1 MVRLGQ
7 FEVFGALLAAFEE
20 ESIALGITSNIPSLI
35 LLLFLIEFTPKTKF

>member
-20 ESIALGITSNIPSLI
+20 ESIALGITSSIPSLI
-35 LLLFLIEFTPKTKF
+35 LLFLIEFTPKTKF

>member
-20 ESIALGITSNIPSLI
+20 ERITSSIPSLI
-35 LLLFLIEFTPKTKF
+35 LLFLIEFTPKTKF